1 MSVLSSA
8 AGTVANVIKGNKNQ
22 AMLIVED
29 WRNVDRA
36 ALAAGGAA
44 GAAAALTSSGAP
56 VSTPS
61 VPSPAMLGS
70 TIGSARAALLG
81 DVTGAAA
88 LTAGSSP
95 VKRYFEVQF
104 NPSSLTLDAHVNHV
118 SHQDTQNDQQTNSQ
132 ATFSD
137 AVVQPYVQLS
147 VDLIFDHVN
156 NYDAFMWDKVRLG
169 VGGTVA
175 NVVNAAVN
183 GKQTYTVQPEVEGL
197 IATLREPKT
206 RVISFVWGDFSFRG
220 ALQNVSAEYTMF
232 SVSGRP
238 IRAKVSL
245 HLRQMLALV
254 DQSQWVKEF
263 DKAFTVPGALNG
275 ASGLAAKA
283 RAATNLLN
291 ISI

>member
-1 MSVLSSA
+1 
-8 AGTVANVIKGNKNQ
+8 
-22 AMLIVED
+22 MLIVED

-36 ALAAGGAA
+36 APAAGGAA

-132 ATFSD
+132 ATFSEDVYKRQDQKGVRRTQRRTLRSHDGDDHHRLQRNALCGSATVSYTHLEAVQGVMNAVD
-137 AVVQPYVQLS
+137 AT
-147 VDLIFDHVN
+147 
-156 NYDAFMWDKVRLG
+156 RR
-169 VGGTVA
+169 A
-175 NVVNAAVN
+175 NVFTTLESVMNTFTQELPRIEDSEEAAGSSPDTELQSAANDSLSNVQTSLIEYQ
-183 GKQTYTVQPEVEGL
+183 GKMMDAGTTVMSNLQYEYSQSL
-197 IATLREPKT
+197 IEHAQADNHAACDTDVYK
-206 RVISFVWGDFSFRG
+206 IQ
-220 ALQNVSAEYTMF
+220 A
-232 SVSGRP
+232 
-238 IRAKVSL
+238 
-245 HLRQMLALV
+245 
-254 DQSQWVKEF
+254 
-263 DKAFTVPGALNG
+263 PG
-275 ASGLAAKA
+275 
-283 RAATNLLN
+283 
-291 ISI
+291 